1 VTCGLRRIAC
11 RAVPPWKELTMYRAP
26 LREMRFVL
34 EELLGSARL
43 GGSAQLPDY
52 SDELAQSVL
61 EEAARFAETVLDP
74 LNRSGDTEGA
84 RWTPEGV
91 VAAPG
96 FKEAYAQFVSGGW
109 PALGSD
115 ADYGGQPVPRV
126 LVSAVSEFW
135 GSANLAFKLGPM
147 LTHGAVHALE
157 LCGSA
162 QQKQL
167 YLPKMVSG
175 EWTGT
180 MVLTE
185 PQAGSDLG
193 QVRTR
198 AAPEGDHYR
207 LSGQKIFIT
216 WGDHDLTANTIHM
229 VLGRLDGAPAGVKGI
244 SLFIVPKYLVNPDG
258 SGGARNQV
266 RCLSIE
272 HKLGIHASPTC
283 VLAFGEE
290 GGAFAELVGEPGR
303 GLEYMFIM
311 MNSARLSVGSE
322 GYAVGERA
330 FQRAAE
336 WARTRIQGRP
346 PVAAAAGPLPIIN
359 HPDVKRMLLTMKAQ
373 TEASRALT
381 LYTAFQFDLA
391 QFGAEAERA
400 AAQARGELLTPIVK
414 GWCTELGNEV
424 AGLGVQVHGG
434 MGFIEETGAAQ
445 YVRDVRITTIYE
457 GTTGIQS
464 NDLIGRK
471 LGRDRGVAMN
481 ALLAQ
486 MAQELG
492 ALRSADPAAQATLAA
507 ALAAV
512 ASLRAA
518 TQALLALL
526 ATHPDAAM
534 AVSVP
539 YLKLCGYVT
548 GGWLL
553 AKSAVLAAAALSGSE
568 HEFYAAKLRTCAFY
582 AAQILPLAGALA
594 SIVRDGGASVTATDA
609 ALI

>member
-1 VTCGLRRIAC
+1 
-11 RAVPPWKELTMYRAP
+11 MYRAP

-34 EELLGSARL
+34 EELLRAGTLSACPHF
-43 GGSAQLPDY
+43 AEY
-52 SDELAQSVL
+52 SDDLGRSVL
-61 EEAARFAETVLDP
+61 EEAGHFAEEVLDP
-74 LNRSGDTEGA
+74 LNRPGDTEGA

-96 FKEAYAQFVSGGW
+96 FRAAYEKFVAGGW
-109 PALGSD
+109 PALG
-115 ADYGGQPVPRV
+115 AEPEFGGQPVPRV
-126 LVSAVSEFW
+126 LVSAVGEFW

-157 LCGSA
+157 LTGSA
-162 QQKQL
+162 AQKAR

-175 EWTGT
+175 EWSGT

-193 QVRTR
+193 LVRTR
-198 AAPEGDHYR
+198 AVPEGDHFR
-207 LSGQKIFIT
+207 LFGQKIFIT

-229 VLGRLDGAPAGVKGI
+229 VLARIEGAPPGVKGI
-244 SLFIVPKYLVNPDG
+244 SLFIVPKWLVNADG
-258 SGGARNQV
+258 SLGERNDV

-283 VLAFGEE
+283 VLGFGEKT
-290 GGAFAELVGEPGR
+290 GALAHLIGEPGR

-330 FQRAAE
+330 LQRAAE
-336 WARTRIQGRP
+336 WARTRVQGRP
-346 PVAAAAGPLPIIN
+346 PGAGRGSAAPIIN
-359 HPDVKRMLLTMKAQ
+359 HPDVKRMLLTMKSQ

-381 LYTAFQFDLA
+381 LYTAMQFDLA
-391 QFGAEAERA
+391 AASPDAAVRA

-414 GWCTELGNEV
+414 GWCTEIGNEV
-424 AGLGVQVHGG
+424 AAIGVQVHGG

-471 LGRDRGVAMN
+471 IARDRGAAMT
-481 ALLAQ
+481 AFVTEMQ
-486 MAQELG
+486 RELEG
-492 ALRSADPAAQATLAA
+492 LAA
-507 ALAAV
+507 TEELVDGTCRAALEGVAQLARASQALGKALAT
-512 ASLRAA
+512 RPE
-518 TQALLALL
+518 LAL
-526 ATHPDAAM
+526 

-539 YLKLCGYVT
+539 YLKLCGYVA

-553 AKSAVLAAAALSGSE
+553 AKSAAVAEANLQGAE
-568 HEFYAAKLRTCAFY
+568 REFYLAKIHTAAFY
-582 AAQILPLAGALA
+582 AAQVLPNAAALA
-594 SIVRDGGASVTATDA
+594 RVVEGGGASVADTDA

>member
-1 VTCGLRRIAC
+1 
-11 RAVPPWKELTMYRAP
+11 MYRAP
-26 LREMRFVL
+26 VREMRFVL
-34 EELLGSARL
+34 EELLGARRL
-43 GGSAQLPDY
+43 AASTAFADY

-61 EEAARFAETVLDP
+61 EEAARFAENILEP
-74 LNRSGDTEGA
+74 LNRPGDLKGA
-84 RWTPEGV
+84 RWTPDGV
-91 VAAPG
+91 VTAPG
-96 FKEAYAQFVSGGW
+96 FREAYRQFVAGGW
-109 PALGSD
+109 PALG
-115 ADYGGQPVPRV
+115 ALAEFGGQRAPRV
-126 LVSAVSEFW
+126 LVTAVGEFW
-135 GSANLAFKLGPM
+135 ASANLAFKLGPM

-162 QQKQL
+162 AQKER
-167 YLPKMVSG
+167 YLRRMVSG

-185 PQAGSDLG
+185 AQAGSDLG

-198 AAPEGDHYR
+198 AGAEGDHYR

-216 WGDHDLTANTIHM
+216 WGDHDLTDNTIHM
-229 VLGRLDGAPAGVKGI
+229 VLGRVDGAPAGVKGI
-244 SLFIVPKYLVNPDG
+244 SLFIVPKVLVNADG
-258 SGGARNQV
+258 SLGARNDV

-283 VLAFGEE
+283 VLAFGEKQ
-290 GGAFAELVGEPGR
+290 GAVAEMVGEPGR

-336 WARTRIQGRP
+336 WARTRVQGRP
-346 PVAAAAGPLPIIN
+346 PDARGGERLPIIH

-381 LYTAFQFDLA
+381 LYGAWQFDLA
-391 QFGAEAERA
+391 EHGENALRQSAEK
-400 AAQARGELLTPIVK
+400 RGELLTPIIK
-414 GWCTELGNEV
+414 GWCTETGNEV
-424 AGLGVQVHGG
+424 AAIGVQVHGG

-445 YVRDVRITTIYE
+445 YMRDVRITTIYE

-471 LGRDRGVAMN
+471 LARDGGAAMT
-481 ALLAQ
+481 ALIDDMESELRALAVPDGEVENVRRAALDAVG
-486 MAQELG
+486 M
-492 ALRSADPAAQATLAA
+492 LRSATRALLQTLATRPEA
-507 ALAAV
+507 G
-512 ASLRAA
+512 
-518 TQALLALL
+518 
-526 ATHPDAAM
+526 M

-539 YLKLCGYVT
+539 YLKLCGCVT

-553 AKSAVLAAAALSGSE
+553 ARSAAIAAAQTSSAE
-568 HEFYAAKLRTCAFY
+568 RDFYAAKVRTAAFY
-582 AAQILPLAGALA
+582 AAQLLPAAQALA
-594 SIVRDGGASVTATDA
+594 RVVEAGGASVAATDVT
-609 ALI
+609 LI

>member
-1 VTCGLRRIAC
+1 
-11 RAVPPWKELTMYRAP
+11 MYRAP

-34 EELLGSARL
+34 EELLHAGELSAYP
-43 GGSAQLPDY
+43 AFAEY
-52 SDELAQSVL
+52 SDELGRSVL

-74 LNRSGDTEGA
+74 LNRPGDLEGA

-91 VAAPG
+91 VSAPG
-96 FKEAYAQFVSGGW
+96 FRAAYQQFVAGGW
-109 PALGSD
+109 PALGSEPQ
-115 ADYGGQPVPRV
+115 YGGQPVPRV
-126 LVSAVSEFW
+126 LVNSVGEFW

-157 LCGSA
+157 LTGSET
-162 QQKQL
+162 QKRR

-175 EWTGT
+175 EWSGT

-198 AAPEGDHYR
+198 AVPEGDHYR
-207 LSGQKIFIT
+207 VFGQKIFIT

-229 VLGRLDGAPAGVKGI
+229 VLGRVEGAPAGVKGI
-244 SLFIVPKYLVNPDG
+244 SLFIVPKVLLNADG
-258 SGGARNQV
+258 SLGERNDV

-283 VLAFGEE
+283 VLAFGEKA
-290 GGAFAELVGEPGR
+290 GAIGYLIGEAGR

-336 WARTRIQGRP
+336 WARTRVQGRP
-346 PVAAAAGPLPIIN
+346 PGAQSGSAAPIIN
-359 HPDVKRMLLTMKAQ
+359 HPDVKRMLLMMKSQ

-381 LYTAFQFDLA
+381 LYTAMQLDLA
-391 QFGAEAERA
+391 AASPDQAVRA

-414 GWCTELGNEV
+414 GWCTEIGNEV
-424 AGLGVQVHGG
+424 SGIGVQVHGG

-445 YVRDVRITTIYE
+445 YMRDVRITTIYE

-471 LGRDRGVAMN
+471 IARDHGAAMSAFLAEMQRELE
-481 ALLAQ
+481 ALPQ
-486 MAQELG
+486 
-492 ALRSADPAAQATLAA
+492 ADPAADAVRRA
-507 ALAAV
+507 ALEGVGLLA
-512 ASLRAA
+512 RA
-518 TQALLALL
+518 TQALGKAL
-526 ATHPDAAM
+526 ATRPELAQG
-534 AVSVP
+534 VSVP
-539 YLKLCGYVT
+539 YLRLCGYVA

-553 AKSAVLAAAALSGSE
+553 ARSAAVAAAQVRGSDR
-568 HEFYAAKLRTCAFY
+568 EFYAGKIRTAGFY
-582 AAQILPLAGALA
+582 AAQVLPLAGALA
-594 SIVRDGGASVTATDA
+594 RVVEGGGASVADTDA
-609 ALI
+609 ALV

>member
-1 VTCGLRRIAC
+1 
-11 RAVPPWKELTMYRAP
+11 MYRAP
-26 LREMRFVL
+26 LRETRFVL
-34 EELLGSARL
+34 EELLGSGRL
-43 GGSAQLPDY
+43 GRSSGLPEY

-61 EEAARFAETVLDP
+61 QEAARFAENVLEP
-74 LNRSGDTEGA
+74 LNRPGDVHGA

-91 VAAPG
+91 VTAPG
-96 FKEAYAQFVSGGW
+96 FREAYQQFVAGGW
-109 PALGSD
+109 PALG
-115 ADYGGQPVPRV
+115 AAAEFGGQPVPRV
-126 LVSAVSEFW
+126 LVSAVGEYW

-147 LTHGAVHALE
+147 LTHGAVQALE
-157 LCGSA
+157 LCGSPV
-162 QQKQL
+162 QRQT

-198 AAPEGDHYR
+198 AAPEGEHYR

-229 VLGRLDGAPAGVKGI
+229 VLARIDGAAPGVRGI
-244 SLFIVPKYLVNPDG
+244 SLFIVPKFLVNPDG
-258 SGGARNQV
+258 SLGARNDV

-283 VLAFGEE
+283 VLAFGERD
-290 GGAFAELVGEPGR
+290 GAIAHLVGQPGR
-303 GLEYMFIM
+303 GLEYMFVM

-330 FQRAAE
+330 LQRALQ
-336 WARTRIQGRP
+336 WARTRVQGKP
-346 PVAAAAGPLPIIN
+346 PVAALQGPLPIIH

-381 LYTAFQFDLA
+381 LYAAFQFDLA
-391 QFGAEAERA
+391 EHSSDAHERA
-400 AAQARGELLTPIVK
+400 AAHARGELLTPIVK
-414 GWCTELGNEV
+414 GWCTEIGNEV
-424 AGLGVQVHGG
+424 AALGVQVHGG

-445 YVRDVRITTIYE
+445 YMRDVRITTIYE

-471 LGRDRGVAMN
+471 LGRDRGAAMS
-481 ALLAQ
+481 ALIEE
-486 MAQELG
+486 MERELH
-492 ALRSADPAAQATLAA
+492 ALSITDPTAASARQA

-512 ASLRAA
+512 GQLAGA
-518 TQALLALL
+518 TQSLLKTL
-526 ATHPDAAM
+526 ATHPEVGM

-539 YLKLCGYVT
+539 YLKLCGYVI

-553 AKSAVLAAAALSGSE
+553 AKSAAIAAGQLSGAE
-568 HEFYAAKLRTCAFY
+568 REFYSAKLHTAAFY
-582 AAQILPLAGALA
+582 AAQVLPLALALA
-594 SIVRDGGASVTATDA
+594 QVVQEGGTSVTATDA
-609 ALI
+609 ALL